1 MYRTQGL
8 DVQISVKALA
18 GCGPSEE
25 RKRTIP
31 VMEFPAR
38 NDRHATQVKT
48 KMQRG
53 KACLISK
60 IYMQEML
67 QEAWLRPSV
76 IAITIL
82 RDSRFSLCHLCVLC
96 VSVVIGMHE
105 TTTTE
110 TQRTQRLHKEKKGR
124 PPTASPSKCDDG
136 SLVCL
141 LPNESWDVEIVNAR
155 STHHRPWEII
165 SRPCYITWWRR
176 GNRCC
181 CSGRRN

>member
-1 MYRTQGL
+1 MTGVQSPGRELAMYRTQGL

-53 KACLISK
+53 KACLVSK

-67 QEAWLRPSV
+67 QEEWLKGTV

-82 RDSRFSLCHLCVLC
+82 RNSRFSLCHLCVLC

-110 TQRTQRLHKEKKGR
+110 TQRTQRLQQRKKGKA
-124 PPTASPSKCDDG
+124 PDG
-136 SLVCL
+136 
-141 LPNESWDVEIVNAR
+141 LPFKVR
-155 STHHRPWEII
+155 
-165 SRPCYITWWRR
+165 
-176 GNRCC
+176 
-181 CSGRRN
+181 